1 MFNVG
6 DSFQTHTEII
16 NDDYICKNEPSEL
29 FYSTVGVNGGM
40 QQIFVIRL
48 QAIITIDDLGE
59 QECC

>member
-16 NDDYICKNEPSEL
+16 NNDYICENEPSEL

-40 QQIFVIRL
+40 QQIFVIQL